1 MGQMGV
7 FLIITHCCQDT
18 QMLSLLG
25 GEVYVLL
32 SRPPSTVESLLSM
45 EKMEIFRTNP
55 LQGNSGRKH
64 EDVTSAFS
72 NTQRIY
78 STPSTANCHRGVL
91 QHGGGTTKTAWMSS
105 FTPSALNDFCHVEL
119 IWNVQF

>member
-7 FLIITHCCQDT
+7 FLIITHRCQDT

-55 LQGNSGRKH
+55 LQGSESG
-64 EDVTSAFS
+64 
-72 NTQRIY
+72 
-78 STPSTANCHRGVL
+78 
-91 QHGGGTTKTAWMSS
+91 WMWCVCD
-105 FTPSALNDFCHVEL
+105 AEV
-119 IWNVQF
+119 